1 MSESAN
7 LLALNQRLL
16 DSIAEADWKTY
27 SSLCDAG
34 LTAFEPEAA
43 GQLVEGLAFHKYY
56 FDLGAP
62 KSPRQT
68 TMIAPHVR
76 IMGEAAVVSCTR
88 LLQKLG
94 DDGRPVTAA
103 FNESRIWHNQNG
115 EWKHVHFHRS

>member
-1 MSESAN
+1 MSDSEN

-27 SSLCDAG
+27 AGLCDAG

-43 GQLVEGLAFHKYY
+43 GHLAEGLAFHKYY

-76 IMGEAAVVSCTR
+76 IMGAAAVVSCTR
-88 LLQKLG
+88 LVQKLG
-94 DDGRPVTAA
+94 DDGRPVTVA
-103 FNESRIWHNQNG
+103 FNETRVWQNQNG